1 MDLNESIQ
9 FYQSIAKSKDDLVKS
24 ENKRLELEK
33 VFIHSLKSDRTLV
46 KLRASKL
53 QDYYKKLCDNERL
66 SSIRNQQILG
76 DMARAE
82 NRLQHLEAKLERLG
96 ALKQECQN
104 YIQTNYPNWQQILN
118 QTIVD
123 KPLHVDTT
131 PHVTLSN
138 NIINLLKHSPTESQ
152 AKKTQ
157 QQRQPS
163 VLDSLV
169 FNVQSPNN
177 DNLVEEYKNELQKA
191 ENPNVSI
198 ADSILSGVA
207 IKQKQVPSWTR
218 TAEVRNFEEKHK
230 LNQNES
236 DNSSHDDNFRRKK

>member
-1 MDLNESIQ
+1 MNLDDSIS
-9 FYQSIAKSKDDLVKS
+9 FYQSIAKSKDDLAKS

-33 VFIHSLKSDRTLV
+33 EFICSLKSDRRLV

-53 QDYYKKLCDNERL
+53 QEYYKKLCDNERL

-82 NRLQHLEAKLERLG
+82 NRLQHLDAKLERLG
-96 ALKQECQN
+96 TLKNECQN
-104 YIQTNYPNWQQILN
+104 YIQTNYPNWQQISN
-118 QTIVD
+118 QILID

-131 PHVTLSN
+131 PHVTLNN
-138 NIINLLKHSPTESQ
+138 NIVNLLKSSPTQSQ
-152 AKKTQ
+152 PKQKQ
-157 QQRQPS
+157 QSS
-163 VLDSLV
+163 VLDSLI

-177 DNLVEEYKNELQKA
+177 DRLVEEYKNELQKA
-191 ENPNVSI
+191 ENPNISI
-198 ADSILSGVA
+198 VDSLISGIMV
-207 IKQKQVPSWTR
+207 KQKQQTPSWTR

-230 LNQNES
+230 LNANES